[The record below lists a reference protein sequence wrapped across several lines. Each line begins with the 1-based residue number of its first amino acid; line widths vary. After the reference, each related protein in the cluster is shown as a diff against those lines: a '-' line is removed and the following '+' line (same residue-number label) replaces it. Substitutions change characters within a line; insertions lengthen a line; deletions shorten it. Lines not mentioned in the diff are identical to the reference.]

1 MKGGTAKHEVGGRLA
16 DLGAVLKQSNMVRLG
31 VLTAFSKTMIDGFH
45 ADFMALLAVV
55 DALLRLLGQ
64 ALNGGM
70 RHDRAPYI
78 LRLA

>member
-1 MKGGTAKHEVGGRLA
+1 
-16 DLGAVLKQSNMVRLG
+16 MVRLG